1 MADRARGA
9 GRGRGAPRGG
19 SASRGGGPAS
29 ADKPRREAI
38 LDLSKYQ
45 DERIRV
51 KFTGGRQGKLR
62 IVVTLIYLALKR
74 VNYTVTGVLKGYDQL
89 LNLVLDDVQEER
101 QEPTPHTR
109 PLGLAVLRG
118 PTITIISP
126 VDGSE
131 EIENPFA
138 QQG

>member
-1 MADRARGA
+1 MSAERARGA
-9 GRGRGAPRGG
+9 ARGRSAPRGG
-19 SASRGGGPAS
+19 PSRGGAPAG

-51 KFTGGRQGKLR
+51 KFTGGRQGKFRSFLCFMHTH
-62 IVVTLIYLALKR
+62 IAP
-74 VNYTVTGVLKGYDQL
+74 VTGVLKGYDQL
-89 LNLVLDDVQEER
+89 LNLVLDDVHEER
-101 QEPTPHTR
+101 QEPQPHTR
-109 PLGLAVLRG
+109 SLGLAVLRG
-118 PTITIISP
+118 PTITILSP

-131 EIENPFA
+131 EIENPFV

>member
-1 MADRARGA
+1 MADR
-9 GRGRGAPRGG
+9 GRGRGRGGPRGG
-19 SASRGGGPAS
+19 PPGPTRGGAPT

-51 KFTGGRQGKLR
+51 KFTGGRQ
-62 IVVTLIYLALKR
+62 
-74 VNYTVTGVLKGYDQL
+74 VTGVLKGYDQL
-89 LNLVLDDVQEER
+89 LNLVLDDVQEEK
-101 QEPTPHTR
+101 QDSQPHTR

-118 PTITIISP
+118 PTITILSP

-131 EIENPFA
+131 EIENPFV